1 MDELVSP
8 LHHYFGD
15 AEINQTLVGRWSPNL
30 QISPSVLWYFLLFVE
45 KEKRKEDKKKTKKD
59 KDKKMPTKTTKYVY
73 DNFVW

>member
-15 AEINQTLVGRWSPNL
+15 AEIKQKLVGRWSPNL
-30 QISPSVLWYFLLFVE
+30 QISPSVLLYSLLFVE